1 MFWKQFSC
9 FCLRKT
15 QITQKSQVIILMI
28 PNGEK
33 WHYLAV
39 KKISAL
45 LRGITSKHYRDF
57 YCLNCLHSFRTQ
69 NKLELHKKVRENKDL
84 CNVIMPSEDTKMLE
98 FNQLSIM
105 YADLKCIIEKTDGCK
120 NNPENS
126 STTKVSKHIPLGF
139 SMSTIS
145 SFKSVENKHDV

>member
-1 MFWKQFSC
+1 
-9 FCLRKT
+9 
-15 QITQKSQVIILMI
+15 MI